1 MARQKRASQASS
13 KFASDESD
21 DIWLKAREAN
31 GPTEFTGYEI
41 LTREAALHTLFAN
54 GEIVNQAADTDVMFV
69 TKETPFYAESGGQAG
84 DKGVAILP
92 KGKVVITDVLKKAG
106 DLHVHIGKLTGEVS
120 NGDIAKLSVDP
131 DNRKRTMSNHSATHI
146 MHEAL
151 RRVLG
156 EHVTQKGQMVDGE
169 RIRFD
174 ISHGAAIS
182 REELAKVEDQVNQV
196 ILQNSSASTQLM
208 NPDAAMEAG
217 AMALFG
223 EKYGDEVRV
232 LSLGEPIDDDP
243 KAYSVELCGGTHV
256 ERTGDIALFKIV
268 TEGAVA
274 AGIRRVEAV
283 TGEAARA
290 YLETYAGYTRAA
302 ADKLKAKPEDVPAR
316 IEALM
321 AERKKLEK
329 ELSAAKK
336 ALALGGSG
344 GGAAKAEEINGVK
357 FIGGVLDGV
366 SGKDLRAMLNDQ
378 LSSIGSGIVGF
389 VAKDGEKVA
398 VAVAVTDDLTGCL
411 LYTSPSPRDATLSRM
426 PSSA

>member
-1 MARQKRASQASS
+1 MA
-13 KFASDESD
+13 
-21 DIWLKAREAN
+21 IWSIA
-31 GPTEFTGYEI
+31 
-41 LTREAALHTLFAN
+41 
-54 GEIVNQAADTDVMFV
+54 FV
-69 TKETPFYAESGGQAG
+69 TKESPFYAESGGQAG
-84 DKGVAILP
+84 DKGLAIFP
-92 KGKVVITDVLKKAG
+92 KGEVKIKDVLKKAG
-106 DLHVHIGKLTGEVS
+106 DLHVHIGTLKGEIS
-120 NGDIAKLSVDP
+120 KGDKAHLSVDA
-131 DNRKRTMSNHSATHI
+131 DNRKRTMANHSATHI

-174 ISHGAAIS
+174 ISHGAAIT
-182 REELAKVEDQVNQV
+182 RDELSKVEDQVNQV
-196 ILQNSSASTQLM
+196 ILQNSSAETQLM
-208 NPDAAMEAG
+208 NPEAAMKAG

-268 TEGAVA
+268 SEGAVA
-274 AGIRRVEAV
+274 AGIRRIEAV

-290 YLETYAGYTRAA
+290 YLETQASYTRAA
-302 ADKLKAKPEDVPAR
+302 ADKLKTKPEDIPAR

-329 ELSAAKK
+329 ELSEAKK

-344 GGAAKAEEINGVK
+344 GAAKSEEINGIK

-366 SGKDLRAMLNDQ
+366 SGKDLRAMLND
-378 LSSIGSGIVGF
+378 GIVGF

-398 VAVAVTDDLTGCL
+398 VAVAVTDDLTGT
-411 LYTSPSPRDATLSRM
+411 YNAATLVNAGAEKVGGRGGGKPGM
-426 PSSA
+426 AQAGGTNVAGADEALAAIKAAI